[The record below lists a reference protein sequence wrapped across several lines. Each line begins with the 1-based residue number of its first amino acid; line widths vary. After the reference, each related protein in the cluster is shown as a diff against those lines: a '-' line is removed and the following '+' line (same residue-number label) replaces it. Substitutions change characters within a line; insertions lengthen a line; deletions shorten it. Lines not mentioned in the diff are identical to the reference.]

1 MNWGSVMAQRQRPQ
15 GLKPNS
21 SAPSCGPAEAGL
33 FQSVLSYVANY
44 CYISLVLLCGRVGE
58 HAARVQFQCLLE
70 LLLSAGLIALFA
82 QRDREPDVSLI
93 EIRIE
98 LRRFAEALH
107 CLVDVAPKHVR
118 RHEVLATE
126 AGEGASAIG
135 IELLRARVF
144 RLHLG
149 AVLRSSEH
157 ADAESNL
164 ASVKISEQAVRVGG
178 LLVQLQG
185 LLHARHGLVERVLRL
200 LLVIAH
206 AAGAAA
212 IGLEA
217 RQFIKIHSIFWMVLR
232 EFAEVLLRTR

>member
-1 MNWGSVMAQRQRPQ
+1 MKRAWSSGRPPTQ
-15 GLKPNS
+15 GLKPSFS
-21 SAPSCGPAEAGL
+21 SKSCGPAEAGP
-33 FQSVLSYVANY
+33 FQSVLSNVANY
-44 CYISLVLLCGRVGE
+44 GYMPLVLLCGRLGE
-58 HAARVQFQCLLE
+58 HAARVQCQCLLE
-70 LLLSAGLIALFA
+70 RLLSAGLIALFA
-82 QRDREPDVSLI
+82 QRDRQPDVSLI

-107 CLVDVAPKHVR
+107 CLVDVTPKHVR
-118 RHEVLATE
+118 RHEELATE
-126 AGEGASAIG
+126 AGEDASAIG
-135 IELLRARVF
+135 IELLRALVF

-200 LLVIAH
+200 LLVVVH
-206 AAGAAA
+206 AVSTAPVRFD
-212 IGLEA
+212 A
-217 RQFIKIHSIFWMVLR
+217 RQFIKIHGIFWVLLP
-232 EFAEVLLRTR
+232 ECAEVLLRTR